1 MTSQIGTS
9 GKQAPDH
16 ILNRK
21 NSIDVYLQLAGFVT
35 ANNQELPA

>member
-1 MTSQIGTS
+1 MTSQIDTS
-9 GKQAPDH
+9 GKAP
-16 ILNRK
+16 LNRK

>member
-1 MTSQIGTS
+1 MTSQIDTS
-9 GKQAPDH
+9 GKAPDY